1 MRKWIPLLIVIA
13 AFAATAS
20 VYSSLPA
27 RVPTHWNMAGQPN
40 GWSSRF
46 WGAWMLPL
54 ILIAMWG
61 IMWILP
67 AIDPRGSNY
76 AKFRPAFEAII
87 IALMLFMLGLHIV
100 ILRAGLGYP
109 ARMERVVPLGV
120 GILLIVIGNLLPR
133 ARPNWFVGI
142 RTPWTLS
149 SDRVWEKT
157 HRLGGRLF
165 VAAGVISVLAAI
177 LSAHWAHVV
186 MIVAMLIMTFTVVI
200 YSYVEWKREQPTSRT
215 AS

>member
-1 MRKWIPLLIVIA
+1 
-13 AFAATAS
+13 
-20 VYSSLPA
+20 
-27 RVPTHWNMAGQPN
+27 
-40 GWSSRF
+40 
-46 WGAWMLPL
+46 MLPL